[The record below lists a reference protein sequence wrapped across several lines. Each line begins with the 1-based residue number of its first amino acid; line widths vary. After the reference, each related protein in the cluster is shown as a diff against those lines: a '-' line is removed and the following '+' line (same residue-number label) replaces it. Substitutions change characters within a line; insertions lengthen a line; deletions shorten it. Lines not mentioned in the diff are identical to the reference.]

1 VCDGCVSSLAPT
13 NVIACSVCG
22 EALECLQPELL
33 PLCALCRRAHPHFE
47 FAISYGAYDGA
58 LRGIVHLLKYGQ
70 VRPAAVVLGEKLAA
84 SVRRQDVRDAESIA
98 VIPVP
103 LHRKRRRQR
112 GFNQAELIA
121 RSMLGKL
128 EKNRF
133 ELHTGILRRVRP
145 TVSQTGL
152 TRPQRREN
160 VRGAFE
166 VSRAE
171 MIRGRTVM
179 VIDDVYTT
187 GTTLNECSR
196 VLRRAGAKRVVVATV
211 ARVYRSS
218 ASIASDEFDQEEQA
232 AVLAEGI
239 AAG

>member
-1 VCDGCVSSLAPT
+1 MLR
-13 NVIACSVCG
+13 
-22 EALECLQPELL
+22 ELGSK
-33 PLCALCRRAHPHFE
+33 RFE
-47 FAISYGAYDGA
+47 FQS
-58 LRGIVHLLKYGQ
+58 
-70 VRPAAVVLGEKLAA
+70 
-84 SVRRQDVRDAESIA
+84 
-98 VIPVP
+98 
-103 LHRKRRRQR
+103 
-112 GFNQAELIA
+112 
-121 RSMLGKL
+121 
-128 EKNRF
+128 
-133 ELHTGILRRVRP
+133 GILRRVRT

-152 TRPQRREN
+152 TRPQRRET

-166 VSRAE
+166 FSRPE

-187 GTTLNECSR
+187 GTTLNECAR

-218 ASIASDEFDQEEQA
+218 VNIESRPLEQEEQA

>member
-1 VCDGCVSSLAPT
+1 
-13 NVIACSVCG
+13 
-22 EALECLQPELL
+22 
-33 PLCALCRRAHPHFE
+33 
-47 FAISYGAYDGA
+47 
-58 LRGIVHLLKYGQ
+58 VHLLKYQQ
-70 VRPAAVVLGEKLAA
+70 VRPAATILGAKLA
-84 SVRRQDVRDAESIA
+84 VSIAGREIEDPETVA

-103 LHRKRRRQR
+103 LHRKKRRQR

-121 RSMLGKL
+121 KNVLRELKT
-128 EKNRF
+128 NRF
-133 ELHTGILRRVRP
+133 ELQTRVMRRVRP

-166 VSRAE
+166 VSRPE
-171 MIRGRTVM
+171 IIRGRTVM

-187 GTTLNECSR
+187 GTTLDECAR
-196 VLRRAGAKRVVVATV
+196 VLRKAGARRVLVATV
-211 ARVYRSS
+211 ARVYRAN
-218 ASIASDEFDQEEQA
+218 ASVTRSEFQQQEQA